1 MIDRLGLIVISLLAS
16 SLLQAA
22 PSQTQLE
29 ESGWTELT
37 TYERMMDYLE
47 PLVKSSPLVKMESI
61 GASVSGR
68 SIPALYFSK
77 DDSFAS
83 RRDEKPVVMI
93 ICQHH
98 GNEPTGKEAALA
110 VGVGLVV
117 YVLWVRMDWP
127 WAMQGTPTGYN
138 PFQEGATV
146 GFILAGIRV
155 FGAAVV
161 VPLKEE
167 LFWRS
172 FLIRWIINPD
182 AFEKVPLGLFSLG
195 SFAATVILFGLEHNL
210 WLAGMMA
217 GAIYNG
223 LLYRTRRLWPC
234 IIAHATTNLALGIH
248 VLITQEWQWW

>member
-1 MIDRLGLIVISLLAS
+1 MWSRVLPFAAYMAFIGISVLLPSNTALELWLYPIKILVVLSLLIFFWS
-16 SLLQAA
+16 SYQELQR
-22 PSQTQLE
+22 PIMT
-29 ESGWTELT
+29 
-37 TYERMMDYLE
+37 
-47 PLVKSSPLVKMESI
+47 
-61 GASVSGR
+61 
-68 SIPALYFSK
+68 
-77 DDSFAS
+77 
-83 RRDEKPVVMI
+83 
-93 ICQHH
+93 
-98 GNEPTGKEAALA
+98 TGKEAALA

-146 GFILAGIRV
+146 GFILAGIRI
-155 FGAAVV
+155 FGASVV
-161 VPLKEE
+161 VPLMEE

-182 AFEKVPLGLFSLG
+182 VFEKVPLGLFSLG

-234 IIAHATTNLALGIH
+234 IIAHATTNLTLGIH